1 MFGMVF
7 NVATA
12 YGAKPYRYPLLLVSL
27 ILFPASADPC
37 YEDFVEQLRI
47 EKCTIHLTGS
57 DQGVEHGM
65 TKYRKGPQRTAKDHK
80 GPTKDRKGALHRTTE
95 DRQS

>member
-1 MFGMVF
+1 MFGIVF

-57 DQGVEHGM
+57 DQGVEHVHNM
-65 TKYRKGPQRTAKDHK
+65 TKPAGEQYKQTCRLKTWICGTQ
-80 GPTKDRKGALHRTTE
+80 
-95 DRQS
+95 